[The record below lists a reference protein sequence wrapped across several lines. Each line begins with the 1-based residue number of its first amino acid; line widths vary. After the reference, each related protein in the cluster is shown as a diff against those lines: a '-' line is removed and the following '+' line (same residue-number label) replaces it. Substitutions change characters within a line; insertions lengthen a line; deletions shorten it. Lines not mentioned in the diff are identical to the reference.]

1 MTLHGQNVLWLEG
14 REYVTEKN
22 FKKAIHRAWQ
32 FMTWPPFLHECL
44 SSAWPRWPRKVSPAA
59 DPAKYNLHPIV
70 RNGLYS
76 DTSEV

>member
-1 MTLHGQNVLWLEG
+1 MTLHGQKVLWLEG
-14 REYVTEKN
+14 REYVTEKK
-22 FKKAIHRAWQ
+22 FKMALRRAWQ

-59 DPAKYNLHPIV
+59 DSAKYNLHPIV
-70 RNGLYS
+70 GNGLYS